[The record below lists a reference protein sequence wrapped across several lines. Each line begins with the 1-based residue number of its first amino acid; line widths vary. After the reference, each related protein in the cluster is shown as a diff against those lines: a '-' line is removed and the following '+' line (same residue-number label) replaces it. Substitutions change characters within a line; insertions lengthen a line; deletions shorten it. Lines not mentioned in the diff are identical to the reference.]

1 MSPVVQG
8 MSVGATQGT
17 LGMQSSAAPAAAGAP
32 AAPGAEA
39 AAGAAPAAGA
49 PTPTADGSAPAAAGQ
64 AQAGAE
70 QVQPPN
76 TKKIILGS
84 VLRGAVTG
92 ASLAFSVNKLGWLVK
107 ILNFIPFPPLK
118 AVTTVGTAAALIGG
132 AVIGGVAGLMTGMKS
147 AKKQAASFLEAQA
160 KAAAAAAT
168 PAPGDPLVIG
178 PNGQPAGAKPEVPKD
193 VKKNPVMGT
202 KKKKKKA
209 RAADGQ
215 NYHIKRGDTLWALSR
230 KYGVS
235 IDAIVKA
242 NPSKI
247 KDPDLIYAGD
257 TIVIP
262 AK

>member
-49 PTPTADGSAPAAAGQ
+49 PAPTADGSAPAAAGQ

-160 KAAAAAAT
+160 KAAAVAAST
-168 PAPGDPLVIG
+168 PGDPLVIG
-178 PNGQPAGAKPEVPKD
+178 PNGQPAGATPEVPKN
-193 VKKNPVMGT
+193 VKTNPVMGT
-202 KKKKKKA
+202 KKKKKAA

-215 NYHIKRGDTLWALSR
+215 KYHIKRGDTLWALSR
-230 KYGVS
+230 KHGVS